1 MAATDLKVTG
11 EETFCLLA
19 LNRLV
24 LPPLFWCPKAGKLGQ
39 DVVGSLRHF
48 DREVHFKLYKLQ
60 LRAFLSGMIYK
71 KSEF

>member
-24 LPPLFWCPKAGKLGQ
+24 LPPSLLVSKGWQNLVKMCCWELSKAL
-39 DVVGSLRHF
+39 
-48 DREVHFKLYKLQ
+48 
-60 LRAFLSGMIYK
+60 
-71 KSEF
+71 